1 MIETAEPFLT
11 FEIQKNVALIGL
23 NRILKRNAISD
34 AVIDALEVV
43 VRRAQAEAHV
53 GVIYGHGD
61 HFCAGLD
68 LTEHARKSAIEGVQ
82 GSRRWHAVF
91 DQIQRGSI
99 PFVSA
104 LHGAVIGG
112 GLELAASTH
121 IRVAD
126 ETAFFALPEGQRGI
140 FVGGSGSVR
149 IARMMTAT
157 RMTDL
162 MLTGRVLNVVEAER
176 FNLVNYVVPVGRA
189 LDKAHELANQ
199 IASNAPLSNFAITN
213 ALPRIQDMAQDDGLF
228 VESLVAAL
236 TQTSAEAAERL
247 NAFTQKR
254 SARLAA
260 PSKPG
265 ERPSAVTASGS
276 ALKQS

>member
-1 MIETAEPFLT
+1 MTETKEPFFT
-11 FEIQKNVALIGL
+11 FHIQNTVALIGL
-23 NRILKRNAISD
+23 NRTAKRNAISD

-43 VRRAQAEAHV
+43 VRRAQAEARV

-61 HFCAGLD
+61 HF
-68 LTEHARKSAIEGVQ
+68 
-82 GSRRWHAVF
+82 WHAVF
-91 DQIQRGSI
+91 DQIQRGGI

-162 MLTGRVLNVVEAER
+162 MLTGRVLNVDEAER
-176 FNLVNYVVPVGRA
+176 FNLVNYVVPVGRV
-189 LDKAHELANQ
+189 LDKACELANQ

-228 VESLVAAL
+228 VESLVAAF

-265 ERPSAVTASGS
+265 ESPSTMIASGGTWS
-276 ALKQS
+276 QP